1 MTSKREKTYTH
12 THTSSWNVQC
22 LLYIDGFTVNT
33 QLLELYEAWSE
44 SFWTEFI
51 FLLLHITLCWDFS
64 ELAFMCSWIS
74 SISKTSMQP
83 FSLNTVTTS
92 KCHALYLWCLRPWN
106 NACVSNFVQNL
117 KKHEIKFMIWPW
129 LPFKGRPWAI
139 LKFLSSCAALKIDTH
154 LQKMMSVLNIIHL
167 SEMMKW

>member
-1 MTSKREKTYTH
+1 MDLQSTTTAWVIWGLIKKYLDWVHLSTTSHH
-12 THTSSWNVQC
+12 TV
-22 LLYIDGFTVNT
+22 LGL
-33 QLLELYEAWSE
+33 
-44 SFWTEFI
+44 FWTCLYVF
-51 FLLLHITLCWDFS
+51 LHI
-64 ELAFMCSWIS
+64 
-74 SISKTSMQP
+74 
-83 FSLNTVTTS
+83 LNQQDLNATIQSNPVTTC
-92 KCHALYLWCLRPWN
+92 KCHALYLWCQRPWN

-139 LKFLSSCAALKIDTH
+139 LKFLSSCAVLKIGTH